1 MPGKTKKQTL
11 AVTRSTKLRRMKAK
25 LATGIHSGTNLKIT
39 TDSIAVADDYVEWL
53 LKQRGTVNPK
63 LDLEF

>member
-1 MPGKTKKQTL
+1 
-11 AVTRSTKLRRMKAK
+11 MKAK